1 MNQSTAERNGST
13 DKAVLRTMEDVN
25 GQAVPEPKKPGLRKP

>member
-1 MNQSTAERNGST
+1 MNRSTAEGNGST
-13 DKAVLRTMEDVN
+13 AKAVLSAMEDVN